1 MNNKIL
7 IVSAAAFLICGCA
20 ATAPKTVVYTLEADS
35 FDGLTNEPALASELL
50 VENFT
55 VRDAYKNKSL
65 MASPKAFELTKRA
78 NAEWAESAGALL
90 NSAVRDY
97 LAPRCTKILPPEWKS
112 RVPYDASLIVHLD
125 ALTQCKR
132 GDNWFAVLRLSY
144 EVLPKGGGKPIVSG
158 RYDKAQ
164 PLADGDLENYVAAQ
178 SGLVIEW
185 LNGLLAELR
194 SL

>member
-7 IVSAAAFLICGCA
+7 IVSAAALLICGCA
-20 ATAPKTVVYTLEADS
+20 ATSPKTVVYTLEADS
-35 FDGLTNEPALASELL
+35 FDGLTNEPALGKEIL
-50 VENFT
+50 VESFT

-65 MASPKAFELTKRA
+65 VASPKPFELTKRA

-97 LAPRCTKILPPEWKS
+97 LAPRCAKILPPEWKS
-112 RVPYDASLIVHLD
+112 KVPYDASLIVHLD
-125 ALTQCKR
+125 ALTQCRR

-158 RYDKAQ
+158 RFDKAQ
-164 PLADGDLENYVAAQ
+164 PLPDGDLENYVAAQ